1 MTTQELLLK
10 AYRDGL
16 SVTTDGR
23 GNLRAA
29 PAHLLTPKRTGEI
42 KAHKHRLL
50 PLVADL
56 ERNGAL
62 NASIILE
69 ALALFN
75 ARIVVMIQKTPVTEQ
90 TCFDLA
96 A

>member
-1 MTTQELLLK
+1 MTAQELLFTAHK
-10 AYRDGL
+10 QGINVTKDGK
-16 SVTTDGR
+16 

-29 PAHLLTPKRTGEI
+29 PAHLLTPKRIAEI
-42 KAHKHRLL
+42 KNRKCELL

-56 ERNGAL
+56 ERCGAL
-62 NASIILE
+62 NDPIILE

-75 ARIVVMIQKTPVTEQ
+75 IRIIAVIQRPVVTEQ